1 MEGSPERFGPYLVHE
16 KIGTGGMATVHR
28 AELVAKDGSVTAIAL
43 KRMLPRLALKKELVA
58 SFVDETSLLR
68 HLDHVNIA
76 KTYDGGKI
84 TGTYFIAMEYVPG
97 PTLKELVEQC
107 AATVHK
113 LPSQITLNIAL
124 QICDALDHAHNCCD
138 EQGALLGII
147 HRDVSPANIILSK
160 SGVVKLIDFGLAKTT
175 SVSRPGTGE
184 GAIKGKYNY
193 VAPEYLAGTLD
204 ARADLWALGVVMYE
218 LLTSRRLFDGHD
230 NLETLTRVRELP
242 IPRPSRAN
250 PRVPAAL
257 DDIVMRALER
267 DPARRWQS
275 AAALRD
281 ALRGVIAEP
290 GSTFDNRQV
299 TNWVEWVFTQRT
311 GGKEAS
317 AIEDMFAVIKP
328 ATPPAT
334 TGVVAPSPAV
344 EHSVPS
350 SWVRWALVVVGIAAV
365 IALIASR
372 V

>member
-1 MEGSPERFGPYLVHE
+1 MEAAPETFGPYLVYE
-16 KIGTGGMATVHR
+16 NIGTGGMATVHR
-28 AELVAKDGSVTAIAL
+28 ADLVGKDGSRTAVAL
-43 KRMLPRLALKKELVA
+43 KRMLPRLAIKKDLVA
-58 SFVDETSLLR
+58 SFVDETRLLR
-68 HLDHVNIA
+68 YLDHLNIA
-76 KTYDGGKI
+76 KTHDGGKI
-84 TGTYFIAMEYVPG
+84 AGTYFIAMEYVAG

-124 QICDALDHAHNCCD
+124 QICDALDHAHNRCD
-138 EQGALLGII
+138 ERGALLGII

-160 SGVVKLIDFGLAKTT
+160 AGVVKLIDFGLAKTN
-175 SVSRPGTGE
+175 VSRPGTGE

-230 NLETLTRVRELP
+230 DLETLTRVRELP

-250 PRVPAAL
+250 PRVPPQL
-257 DDIVMRALER
+257 DQIVMRALER

-281 ALRGVIAEP
+281 ALRDVIAQP
-290 GSTFDNRQV
+290 GSAFDNRQV

-317 AIEDMFAVIKP
+317 AIEDMFATPVAPIPVTPKP
-328 ATPPAT
+328 ADAPPPT
-334 TGVVAPSPAV
+334 EP
-344 EHSVPS
+344 SVPS
-350 SWVRWALVVVGIAAV
+350 SWMRWALLVLGFAVV